1 MVARNWGTLK
11 RAVLNDIYRDNLALE
26 RAASHVRGDR
36 TTMRGRGRW
45 SARVGKLLAILP
57 LFTIVPQALAPS
69 PAPAAVARPATE
81 IHDAAHPEPDT
92 GSTSHFPWPEDYSA
106 LNVSMRML
114 PASAQEPLS
123 PPAGNEAYASSG
135 AIMPAAPD
143 ANNTWFNGYAAL
155 LDNKVS
161 LAGLFGLD
169 VKTIVIDAGHGGY
182 DPGAIGAGGLE
193 EKTVNLAVAKSVR
206 RRLQALGYHVLMTRD
221 DDEYVSLKQ
230 RVNFANTHHADLF
243 ISIHVNSLPQKDAV
257 LVETFHFGPSTDQA
271 TLKLAHAENRGSDY
285 TIGDFHKM
293 IARIEDTF
301 KRRQSRALATL
312 IQANLYRNMNR
323 QDPDVTN
330 AGIRTAPFVVL
341 LGTKMPSVLVEIS
354 CISNLR
360 EEQRLATPAY
370 RERIASAV
378 TDGIEAY
385 LRSRQPGTE
394 PLKGVEHYAG
404 KTANRAG

>member
-1 MVARNWGTLK
+1 MVGGNWGALK
-11 RAVLNDIYRDNLALE
+11 RAVLNDIYRDNLALG
-26 RAASHVRGDR
+26 RAAAHVRGGR
-36 TTMRGRGRW
+36 TATRGRGRW
-45 SARVGKLLAILP
+45 SARIGKLLAILP

-81 IHDAAHPEPDT
+81 VHGAAHPESDT
-92 GSTSHFPWPEDYSA
+92 SSTSHFSWLEDYSA
-106 LNVSMRML
+106 LNASMRMT

-123 PPAGNEAYASSG
+123 PPAGNNAYARSR
-135 AIMPAAPD
+135 AIMPAAPK
-143 ANNTWFNGYAAL
+143 ANNTWFNGYTAL

-182 DPGAIGAGGLE
+182 DPGATGAAGLK
-193 EKTVNLAVAKSVR
+193 EKTVTLAVAKSVR
-206 RRLQALGYHVLMTRD
+206 RRLQAQGYHVLMTRD

-230 RVNFANTHHADLF
+230 RVNFANAHHADLF

-271 TLKLAHAENRGSDY
+271 TLKLARAENRGSDY

-385 LRSRQPGTE
+385 LRSRRPGTE

-404 KTANRAG
+404 KTAKRAG